1 VDSVSTIRS
10 ADTRARILDAANA
23 LLLARGYHGVG
34 LASVASEA
42 GVSRQTVYDQFGSKP
57 GLLRAMVARSEE
69 VAGLP
74 RLLER
79 VRSETSGTAMLRAFL
94 DAVVAVEPQVYP
106 SSRLVYAARL
116 DDPVA
121 AELWEWRLRSR
132 HEGMR
137 RVMERLASDGR
148 LRRGVSIEEATD
160 VAWAIASPHQ
170 YEYLVIAQ
178 RWDMVRYRAHLEETI
193 AVRLLSPDWQ
203 SDTGAGPD
211 DRAIE

>member
-1 VDSVSTIRS
+1 MSSSRS
-10 ADTRARILDAANA
+10 EGTRARILDAANA
-23 LLLARGYHGVG
+23 LLLAHGYHGVG
-34 LASVASEA
+34 LASVASVA

-69 VAGLP
+69 LAGLP

-79 VRSETSGTAMLRAFL
+79 VRSETTGTAMLRAFL

-106 SSRLVYAARL
+106 FSRLVYAARL

-121 AELWEWRLRSR
+121 TELWEWRLRSR

-137 RVMERLASDGR
+137 RVMERLASEGR
-148 LRRGVSIEEATD
+148 LREGVSVEEATD

-178 RWDMVRYRAHLEETI
+178 GWDLVRYRAHLEQTI
-193 AVRLLSPDWQ
+193 ASRLLSSDWQ
-203 SDTGAGPD
+203 GDTRTDPG
-211 DRAIE
+211 DRASE